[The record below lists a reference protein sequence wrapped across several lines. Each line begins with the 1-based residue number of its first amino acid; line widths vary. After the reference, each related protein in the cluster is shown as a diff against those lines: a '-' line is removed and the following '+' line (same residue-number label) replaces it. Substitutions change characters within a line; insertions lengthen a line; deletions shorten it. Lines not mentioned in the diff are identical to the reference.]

1 MEAWRV
7 VMGACGWGGAHDICV
22 NSSAIEKESK
32 RNTVEARA
40 GGEAQRTWFTAGEDR
55 GATERG
61 LPDTTLPCD
70 GGGSG
75 WQDDHPARGLRTG
88 LGSFSPSRSG
98 GLRSAAW
105 RTRRSLLRLQ
115 QQPAVALGIPRQ
127 IRRKPE
133 RRGAR
138 CRAGRLFPEGDSH
151 PGLDP

>member
-1 MEAWRV
+1 
-7 VMGACGWGGAHDICV
+7 MGACGWGGAHDICV

-40 GGEAQRTWFTAGEDR
+40 GGEAQRTWFTAGEER

-61 LPDTTLPCD
+61 LPDTTPPCD